1 MDRFK
6 LMETYVAVVGLQ
18 SYTRAAKELGV
29 TRAMVSKR
37 VQDLERTLNVKLLNR
52 NTQRLSLTEAGADY
66 YESCMSLLTELR
78 AAEDNLLAKRGA
90 ARGEI
95 KVLCSKT
102 FGETTLAPI
111 VADFCREY
119 PDITVLIMLKDM
131 GPDEN
136 DLISRGFDMSIR
148 TQPVEDTT
156 LVARGLVGLPRVLV
170 AAPDYL
176 ERHGTPEEPTD
187 LLRHN
192 CLNPNGART
201 YDWEFDG
208 PSGKAMVRVSG
219 SLRANSSLVI
229 RHAAR
234 QGVGIAMLSRY
245 LVTEELQTGALVPV
259 LAGYAVAERMLFVVY
274 PKDLYQP
281 QRMKIFINFFTAR
294 IQALNDAMQG
304 TGQPQRIGPQRKIAM
319 HQ

>member
-37 VQDLERTLNVKLLNR
+37 VQDLERVLNVKLLNR

-66 YESCMSLLTELR
+66 YESCISLLAELR

-156 LVARGLVGLPRVLV
+156 LVARGLVGLPRVMV

-176 ERHGTPEEPTD
+176 ARHGTPVLPTD
-187 LLRHN
+187 LLAHN

-201 YDWEFDG
+201 YDWELEG
-208 PSGKAMVRVSG
+208 PSGKVVVRVSG
-219 SLRANSSLVI
+219 SLRANSSIVT

-234 QGVGIAMLSRY
+234 QGVGIAVLSRY
-245 LVTEELQTGALVPV
+245 LVTEELRAGELVPV
-259 LAGYAVAERMLFVVY
+259 LPDFTVAERMLFVVY

-294 IQALNDAMQG
+294 IQALNETMQG
-304 TGQPQRIGPQRKIAM
+304 PVQPPRTIAERKHAI
-319 HQ
+319 